1 MTSSMQTPRIS
12 RSPSLMPTVAAPKPV
27 SDAIWETYIELGDN
41 AYRKGFFDMA
51 EKMFLAA
58 IKEASHRLPEPAC
71 LGTILCHFGKFY
83 FDQDRHKKAE
93 VFLKRSID
101 TFDRDKK
108 SYDPC
113 ACDAIELLA
122 RVSVTE
128 GRYDQAEKLFKRQFA
143 IVKKI
148 YGRHDPR
155 LIEPIRSLIQLYR
168 TYGKFE
174 RADALALRLRK
185 LQLDMKAS

>member
-1 MTSSMQTPRIS
+1 MTTSMQSPRVS
-12 RSPSLMPTVAAPKPV
+12 RSTSLVPSTAPVKPV
-27 SDAIWETYIELGDN
+27 TDAIWETYIELGDN
-41 AYRKGFFDMA
+41 AYRKGFFDIA

-58 IKEASHRLPEPAC
+58 IKEANHEVSEGAT

-83 FDQDRHKKAE
+83 FEQQRNKKAE
-93 VFLKRSID
+93 VFLKRAVD

-108 SYDPC
+108 SYEQG
-113 ACDAIELLA
+113 ACEAVELLA
-122 RVSVTE
+122 RVSMAE

-143 IVKKI
+143 IVKKT
-148 YGRHDPR
+148 YGKDDPR
-155 LIEPIRSLIQLYR
+155 LIEPIRSLVQLYR

-174 RADALALRLRK
+174 RADALAVRLRK